1 MKLYFPHF
9 EDLSTNNKIKD
20 KHFEIIR
27 AMMCEK
33 LIAINNNPN
42 LTKELIE
49 EHLHLVKDETSFYV
63 SEKASDC
70 IIITFKF
77 NLFELFDCEF
87 DLSMYVYYDDTGQ
100 QTHYTAQY
108 KGDLMESTL
117 INYLNLNHFNNG
129 ANQLEFYIQKD
140 YYGSTYAIKQK
151 HWVILLHLRKIANMT
166 YFFDKDH
173 KICRKTF
180 ELKNIVKSSGTSYSL
195 NSNGDVETEMM
206 LLRFTK
212 HVMNVKSEVDSSF
225 FNPKT
230 INLEDNNWFKV
241 VNNSFYDNFNGDNK
255 VAFMDYLKLIEMIE
269 I

>member
-9 EDLSTNNKIKD
+9 EDLYTNNKLKD
-20 KHFEIIR
+20 KHFEIVR

-49 EHLHLVKDETSFYV
+49 EHLHLEKNETSFYS
-63 SEKASDC
+63 SEKTKDC
-70 IIITFKF
+70 MTITFKF

-87 DLSMYVYYDDTGQ
+87 ELPIYVYYGENGQ
-100 QTHYTAQY
+100 QTHYSALY
-108 KGDLMESTL
+108 KGDSLDSTL
-117 INYLNLNHFNNG
+117 INYLNLNHFNKEGNE
-129 ANQLEFYIQKD
+129 LEFHLQKD
-140 YYGSTYAIKQK
+140 FYGSAYAIKQK
-151 HWVILLHLRKIANMT
+151 HWVMLLAIRKISNMT

-180 ELKNIVKSSGTSYSL
+180 EIKQLVKSSATSYSL
-195 NSNGDVETEMM
+195 DSNGDIATEAM

-212 HVMNVKSEVDSSF
+212 HVMNRKAEVDSSF
-225 FNPKT
+225 FDPET

-241 VNNSFYDNFNGDNK
+241 VNKSFYDNLNGVNK
-255 VAFMDYLKLIEMIE
+255 VAFIDYLKLIEMIE